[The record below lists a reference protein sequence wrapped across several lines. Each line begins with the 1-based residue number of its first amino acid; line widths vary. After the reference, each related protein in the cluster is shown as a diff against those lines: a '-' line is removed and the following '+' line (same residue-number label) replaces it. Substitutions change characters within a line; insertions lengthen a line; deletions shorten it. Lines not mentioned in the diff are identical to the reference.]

1 MHPLEMVLE
10 ECPLSKYTPQE
21 DKYRP
26 IEFEDE
32 IIGEQDAN
40 SDSSDEDLEKE
51 QHCELLIVAVNGEPN
66 QEKAASV
73 TFLSIKSPSP
83 RLTRS
88 RAARNRSINVPQ
100 KHNLNP
106 SFQLLVQSFGIQE
119 ASEPLELLKGLE
131 F

>member
-1 MHPLEMVLE
+1 MVLE

-51 QHCELLIVAVNGEPN
+51 QHCDLLIAVVSGNSNKEDVASAIV
-66 QEKAASV
+66 S
-73 TFLSIKSPSP
+73 SIRNTSP

-88 RAARNRSINVPQ
+88 RAARSSSDPP
-100 KHNLNP
+100 KHKLKS
-106 SFQLLVQSFGIQE
+106 SFQ
-119 ASEPLELLKGLE
+119 
-131 F
+131 